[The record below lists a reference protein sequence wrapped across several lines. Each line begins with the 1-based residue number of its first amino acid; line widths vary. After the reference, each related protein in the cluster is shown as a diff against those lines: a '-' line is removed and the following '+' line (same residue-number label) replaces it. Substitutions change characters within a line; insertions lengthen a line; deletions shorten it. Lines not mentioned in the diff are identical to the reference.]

1 MTTNGFALDGQVS
14 QDWTMNVLPSGEQWV
29 LRNGGYEATVVSVG
43 GGPRGLTYDGRPVLL
58 GYGEDEAAHAG
69 IGQHL
74 FPWPNRITD
83 GKYTFEGVAQQLY
96 LTEPARSNA
105 IHGLTRWANW
115 LRVDDGS
122 DPAALVV
129 GHRLHGQPGYP
140 HQLDLR
146 LDYRLTDHLTVT
158 ATATNVGATAAPY
171 GYGAHPYLSVG
182 RSIDEC
188 VLEFAAANR
197 LEVSADRMQPVGLT
211 PVAGSEYDFNGGRV
225 IGATSIDNA
234 FTGLDGTWTVS
245 LTDPD
250 TGARSALTSDTPWM
264 QLFTG
269 EAVGRT
275 ALAVE
280 PMTCPPD
287 AFVTGQDLVVLK
299 PGESHTTSFSV
310 AV

>member
-1 MTTNGFALDGQVS
+1 MT
-14 QDWTMNVLPSGEQWV
+14 VLPSGEQWTI
-29 LRNGGYEATVVSVG
+29 RGGGYEATVVSVG
-43 GGPRGLTYDGRPVLL
+43 GGLRGLAYDGRPVLL
-58 GYGEDEAAHAG
+58 AYGEDEAAHAG

-83 GKYTFEGVAQQLY
+83 GEYTFEGVDQHLALS
-96 LTEPARSNA
+96 EPSRRNA

-115 LRVDDGS
+115 ERLDDGS
-122 DPAALVV
+122 DETALTV

-146 LDYRLTDHLTVT
+146 VDYRLTNHLTVS
-158 ATATNVGATAAPY
+158 ATATNIGRTAAPY
-171 GYGAHPYLSVG
+171 GYGAHPYLTVG
-182 RSIDEC
+182 RPIDEC
-188 VLEFAAANR
+188 LLEFTAEQR
-197 LEVSADRMQPVGLT
+197 LEVSADRMTPTGLT
-211 PVAGSEYDFNGGRV
+211 PVAGSPYDFSAPHL
-225 IGATSIDNA
+225 IADTTIDNA
-234 FTGLDGTWTVS
+234 FTGLDSTWSVS

-250 TGARSALTSDTPWM
+250 SGARSTLTSDTPWM

-287 AFVTGQDLVVLK
+287 AFRTGQDLIVLQ
-299 PGESHTTSFSV
+299 PGESHSTTFQVSV
-310 AV
+310 

>member
-1 MTTNGFALDGQVS
+1 
-14 QDWTMNVLPSGEQWV
+14 MNVLPSGEQWV
-29 LRNGGYEATVVSVG
+29 LRGGGYEAIVVSVG
-43 GGPRGLTYDGRPVLL
+43 GGLRGLTYDGRPVLL

-69 IGQHL
+69 LGQHL

-83 GKYTFEGVAQQLY
+83 GQYTFDGVDQQLY
-96 LTEPARSNA
+96 LTEPARQNA

-115 LRVDDGS
+115 HRLDDGPDES
-122 DPAALVV
+122 ALAV

-146 LDYRLTDHLTVT
+146 LDYRLTDRLTVT
-158 ATATNVGATAAPY
+158 ATATNIGRNSAPY
-171 GYGAHPYLSVG
+171 GYGAHPYLTVG
-182 RSIDEC
+182 RPIDDC
-188 VLEFAAANR
+188 VLEFTAADR
-197 LEVSADRMQPVGLT
+197 LEVSADRMAPVGLT
-211 PVAGSEYDFNGGRV
+211 PIEGTPYDFRGGRL
-225 IGATSIDNA
+225 IGSTSIDNA
-234 FTGLDGTWTVS
+234 FTGLDAEWSVK

-250 TGARSALTSDTPWM
+250 SGARSVLTSTTPWV

-287 AFVTGQDLVVLK
+287 AFRTGQDLVVLQ
-299 PGESHTTSFSV
+299 PGESHTTSFQVSV
-310 AV
+310 